1 MLKRNSVN
9 YSLFLLFFYII
20 FFLQVLTTLCLEKNM
35 IGDAVLKD
43 LASALTT
50 NVVCSIVFN
59 VSNQITVLNI
69 YRR

>member
-1 MLKRNSVN
+1 
-9 YSLFLLFFYII
+9 
-20 FFLQVLTTLCLEKNM
+20 M